1 MSSKNL
7 KDKNNDF
14 AFSSKPLKLV
24 IKPLRQNCR
33 RKSRLMS
40 TAACGGPSWQ
50 QGSKKA
56 DSKRGKRVLE
66 EGEAPRG
73 NVRLVHSVKLGTTT
87 AGAPLA
93 TSCPRISDYAFTSH
107 MAHPQELHL
116 QLLYNKIS
124 VFVPA
129 KKKSNT
135 PTQSRK

>member
-1 MSSKNL
+1 MSS
-7 KDKNNDF
+7 
-14 AFSSKPLKLV
+14 
-24 IKPLRQNCR
+24 
-33 RKSRLMS
+33 
-40 TAACGGPSWQ
+40 AACGGPSWQ

-66 EGEAPRG
+66 EGEAPGG

-87 AGAPLA
+87 AGAPSA

-124 VFVPA
+124 PCLYQQ
-129 KKKSNT
+129 KKNLT
-135 PTQSRK
+135 PQLKAENESVSCSPWQRVEH